1 MKKFYKTAR
10 SLTAW
15 LPLIIIILG
24 ISVPAASDFST
35 ASHAHRRASTNQLPT
50 VAFCSVPSFAPLT
63 NLNAGTLPVGLVA
76 GNFNVNV
83 DTKVDLVVANFSSN
97 NLSIFLNNGS
107 GGFGAPGN
115 HPAGPFPSSL
125 VAADFNGDGR
135 VDLAITDADADDVS
149 ILFGNGN

>member
-35 ASHAHRRASTNQLPT
+35 ASHAHRRASRNQQPA
-50 VAFCSVPSFAPLT
+50 VASCSVPSFAPLT

-76 GNFNVNV
+76 GNFNA
-83 DTKVDLVVANFSSN
+83 DAKVDLVVANFSSN
-97 NLSIFLNNGS
+97 NLSIFLNNGA
-107 GGFGAPGN
+107 GGFGTPGN
-115 HPAGPFPSSL
+115 HPAGP
-125 VAADFNGDGR
+125 
-135 VDLAITDADADDVS
+135 
-149 ILFGNGN
+149 